1 MLMDR
6 EQRDW
11 ELNKTKEKNLARK
24 EIVKS
29 MGGVSTAPGSKR
41 KPKTAKKEGSRRNG
55 KRRKYDLIP
64 EGWGAPIPHVDREFG
79 STDVRLRMGEGAAT
93 LDQEEQHSTLPGE
106 ELISSPSPAMELEG
120 GWDIPS

>member
-1 MLMDR
+1 MENEEEVKEREQEQREEDEQLAMLMDR
-6 EQRDW
+6 EHRDW
-11 ELNKTKEKNLARK
+11 ELNKTKERNLARK

-41 KPKTAKKEGSRRNG
+41 KPKTSKKEGSRRNG

-79 STDVRLRMGEGAAT
+79 STDVRLGMGEGATT
-93 LDQEEQHSTLPGE
+93 LDQE
-106 ELISSPSPAMELEG
+106 
-120 GWDIPS
+120 